1 MKEED
6 KKRDILERAKT
17 IIGKIDPALLSVA
30 LSEMMIDADEAEEA
44 DVAKAKEAIKR
55 IYDSIPEG
63 KDKKS
68 IVSKAITELDS
79 DIIKKEVKI
88 IKESLANI
96 DRKTIMEAAKDY
108 VDIDDIFISAKF
120 CGSSISCTS
129 AISCKA
135 SIMCLCALRHPI
147 FSACTFCV
155 NSSIKPQCPC
165 GIRYIVGPYRE
176 LEKWEIDPQIREQ
189 FKEEIIQEMLQRP
202 ELPRAM
208 KKMLKKIESE
218 K

>member
-17 IIGKIDPALLSVA
+17 IMGKIDPALLSAA
-30 LSEMMIDADEAEEA
+30 LSEILIDADEAEEA

-63 KDKKS
+63 KDRKS
-68 IVSKAITELDS
+68 IISKAITELDS

-88 IKESLANI
+88 IKENLASI
-96 DRKTIMEAAKDY
+96 DRKTIIEAAKDY
-108 VDIDDIFISAKF
+108 VDIDDISISAKL
-120 CGSSISCTS
+120 CGSSISCTNV
-129 AISCKA
+129 ISCKA

-147 FSACTFCV
+147 YSVCILCV
-155 NSSIKPQCPC
+155 NASIKPQCSC

-176 LEKWEIDPQIREQ
+176 FENWGIDPQIREQ
-189 FKEEIIQEMLQRP
+189 FKEEIIQEVLQRP
-202 ELPRAM
+202 ELARSM